1 MGTPKTA
8 RTVPYARVIG
18 KGRVRGG
25 SLGGSATAQA
35 DPVSLGP
42 VHSRSTNAAKME
54 VLGRGAEQ
62 WLGCVRN
69 TCADVADARAVSW
82 DRTEAATGRGMGH
95 PQAEAVWGRGH

>member
-1 MGTPKTA
+1 M
-8 RTVPYARVIG
+8 
-18 KGRVRGG
+18 
-25 SLGGSATAQA
+25 LGGSATAQA